1 MVAALHRALALS
13 GTTNHREL
21 VFWCELAA
29 LLLVARV
36 LGLAASRLRVPRVV
50 GELLA
55 GVVLGPSLLGVAW
68 PAAEEWLFPAHDA
81 VQGAE
86 LGAVSTLALG
96 LLLLV
101 IGTETD
107 LGLLR
112 RLGRPASAVSVGSL
126 ALPLLTGI
134 GLGAALAPMLHPG
147 KGGVPAFAIVTGL
160 ALGMSSLPVV
170 ARVVADLGLSRRD
183 VGQLALAAGMLNDT
197 VGFLLLAVVAPFA
210 VGGSVTHEL
219 LVALRDL
226 GGLSVV
232 AAAIVLGGQWA
243 ADRLLRAVRRRDP
256 EAAHPFAAGSLGMA
270 MVLALL
276 AAAAVQATG
285 VEGALGAFA
294 AGVLVGRS
302 RFAQEGTTRRLA
314 DFSRAVFAPLYFA
327 SAGLHANLAL
337 LAREPR
343 LAVALGLLVVGALGA
358 KLAGTMLGARAGG
371 LARREQLVLGILL
384 NGRGA
389 VQVVV
394 ATTGLAL
401 GVLHPDTYTL
411 LIVLAAVSS
420 LAAPPV
426 LLGLLPGLETRP
438 GERRRLEEEETLTR
452 NLVVRDERVLLVDS
466 GCASA
471 LLAAIVDRAWPAGVA
486 VTVLRAPPTG
496 SPAGVGVRP
505 VEEVAAGAT
514 PTPASG
520 TPDPSPGAPLETS
533 SGDLPGAGE
542 LLARAR
548 EVEST
553 ALAESNPE
561 DVARRVLEETRL
573 GYGALALAV
582 AADEGARGAGGRRL
596 LKLLLAGT
604 ELPVVVVRPASVA
617 TGAGEPRPF
626 RDAVVPVSG
635 SDAGRAAVE
644 VAEGLARRDATR
656 LLLVHVLPGRALA
669 PLRRRRVT
677 GEVGAEQAGRTLL
690 SEAAR
695 HAAASG
701 VTADPRLRRGRST
714 GEAVLAEA
722 DAAAADLVV
731 VGATIRHAGDEA
743 FFGPTAEHVLAHAR
757 TAVVVVALPERGRR
771 E

>member
-1 MVAALHRALALS
+1 VTATVERALALS
-13 GTTNHREL
+13 GLANHREL

-55 GVVLGPSLLGVAW
+55 GVVLGPSLLGVVW
-68 PAAEEWLFPAHDA
+68 PAAEAWLFPAHDA
-81 VQGAE
+81 IQGAE
-86 LGAVSTLALG
+86 LGAISTLALG

-112 RLGRPASAVSVGSL
+112 RLGRPASTVSTGSL
-126 ALPLLTGI
+126 ALPLLVGV

-147 KGGVPAFAIVTGL
+147 KGGVAAFAILTGL

-197 VGFLLLAVVAPFA
+197 IGFLLLAVVAPFA
-210 VGGSVTHEL
+210 VGGSLSHEL

-226 GGLSVV
+226 GGLALV
-232 AAAIVLGGQWA
+232 AAAIGLGGQWA
-243 ADRLLRAVRRRDP
+243 ADRVLRAVRRRDP
-256 EAAHPFAAGSLGMA
+256 EAAHPFAAGSLGTA

-302 RFAQEGTTRRLA
+302 RFAQQGTTRRLG

-327 SAGLHANLAL
+327 SAGLHANVAL
-337 LAREPR
+337 LAREPH
-343 LAVALGLLVVGALGA
+343 LAVALGILVVGAIGA
-358 KLAGTMLGARAGG
+358 KLAGTVLGARAGG
-371 LARREQLVLGILL
+371 LGRREQLVLGILL

-401 GVLHPDTYTL
+401 GILHLDTYTL

-438 GERRRLEEEETLTR
+438 GERRRLEEEETLTH
-452 NLVVRDERVLLVDS
+452 NLVVRDERVLVVDT
-466 GCASA
+466 GPASA
-471 LLAAIVDRAWPAGVA
+471 LLAAVVDRAWPAGLA
-486 VTVLRAPPTG
+486 VTVLRAAPNGSGVVGGLPPK
-496 SPAGVGVRP
+496 AA
-505 VEEVAAGAT
+505 AAGEESAV
-514 PTPASG
+514 PPLDAPDASALR
-520 TPDPSPGAPLETS
+520 APL
-533 SGDLPGAGE
+533 AAE

-548 EVEST
+548 EVETT
-553 ALAESNPE
+553 ALPAAGPE
-561 DVARRVLEETRL
+561 EAARRVLEETRL
-573 GYGALALAV
+573 GYGALAIALA
-582 AADEGARGAGGRRL
+582 AGEGARGSDGRRL
-596 LKLLLAGT
+596 LDLLLAGA
-604 ELPVVVVRPASVA
+604 ELPVVVVRSASA
-617 TGAGEPRPF
+617 TAVDGEPPPF
-626 RDAVVPVSG
+626 RDGVVPVSG

-644 VAEGLARRDATR
+644 VAEGLARHDATR
-656 LLLVHVLPGRALA
+656 LLLVHVLPGRARA
-669 PLRRRRVT
+669 LRRRHRAS
-677 GEVGAEQAGRTLL
+677 GEAGAEQAAATLL
-690 SEAAR
+690 REAAR

-701 VTADPRLRRGRST
+701 LVAEPRLRRGRST

-722 DAAAADLVV
+722 EAAAADLVV
-731 VGATIRHAGDEA
+731 VGATVRHAGEEA

-757 TAVVVVALPERGRR
+757 SVVVVVALPERGRR
-771 E
+771 ERAG